1 MAEQARTPDAAKR
14 RERTRLA
21 AGLVFGG
28 LATAFALLNTGEVRV
43 NWIFGTAST
52 PLIVVILFSML
63 IGVILDR
70 ISHTVRRRRR
80 RSRRDS

>member
-1 MAEQARTPDAAKR
+1 MANQPRTPDAARR

-28 LATAFALLNTGEVRV
+28 LATAFALLNTGEVKV

-52 PLIVVILFSML
+52 PLIVVIVVSAL
-63 IGVILDR
+63 IGVVLDR
-70 ISHTVRRRRR
+70 AFRAVRRRRR
-80 RSRRDS
+80 RSRRDA